1 MFIIALGFVCGR
13 LVLFLFLILSADFCI
28 DRNVG
33 VEHLINRLKALHSSP
48 DTARS
53 KQADACCL
61 LCVFSFGWLILLLLV
76 D

>member
-28 DRNVG
+28 DRN

-61 LCVFSFGWLILLLLV
+61 LCVFSFGWLMLLLLV